1 MSRDGSGNYT
11 RVPGSAYTNGTIA
24 DGAELD
30 AEINDI
36 ATALT
41 QSLAKDGQT
50 VPTANLPMGGF
61 KHTNVNTASA
71 RTEYARASQVQ
82 DGTLTHLTSVSGAD
96 TITASAPIGLSAYA
110 TGQKFSFVSAG
121 ANTGA
126 VTLNIN
132 AIGAKSV
139 TKDGTTA
146 LAADDIVS
154 GAVCVVV
161 YDGTQFQ
168 LVTTKSVPAA
178 SETVSGRVE
187 LATAAEV
194 STGTDTTRAVT
205 PATLAPVLAAITR
218 GGSRQTAL
226 SGPVDS
232 SGLPAFGGSTGS
244 TTVTASGTL
253 IVTAANGWNASGAL
267 DRVGSITNPSWT
279 GLSTNGAMYLY
290 LDIAEN
296 GACTPGGTTL
306 APIYQWGGVYGTTSG
321 QNTYNIQEA
330 VMKVGNGSTASQ
342 VYRVFVGEVTVSG
355 GVVTAITWYALMGR
369 YDSGL
374 IATLTGTGT
383 NVSANH
389 NLGVTPDPN
398 NFGLAI
404 ECVVSELGYAV
415 GDRIMGPL
423 TGYNGN
429 YEEPILTWSNTK
441 TIGFS
446 TNNSVNW
453 RVASRLSPGTLVNT
467 TASNWKYRLFAARG
481 W

>member
-11 RVPGSAYTNGTIA
+11 RVPGSAYTNGTTA
-24 DGAELD
+24 DGSEID

-41 QSLAKDGQT
+41 QSIAKDGQT
-50 VPTANLPMGGF
+50 VPTNNLPMGGY

-82 DGTLTHLTSVSGAD
+82 DGTLTHLTSVSGTD

-110 TGQKFSFVSAG
+110 TGQKFSFVSNG
-121 ANTGA
+121 ANTGT

-194 STGTDTTRAVT
+194 SAGTDPARAVV

-279 GLSTNGAMYLY
+279 GLSINGAMYLY
-290 LDIAEN
+290 LDIAAN
-296 GACTPGGTTL
+296 GACTPGSTTL
-306 APIYQWGGVYGTTSG
+306 APIYQWGGVYSTTSG

-330 VMKVGNGSTASQ
+330 VMQVGNGSTASQ

-369 YDSGL
+369 Y
-374 IATLTGTGT
+374 
-383 NVSANH
+383 VSPDTSVPAVNTPVNFSH
-389 NLGVTPDPN
+389 NIGVTPNITAYIKNAVP
-398 NFGLAI
+398 
-404 ECVVSELGYAV
+404 ELGFSV
-415 GDRIMGPL
+415 GDVVTVPRQDDGATLMEVVGSRLGATYISNQPSFALINKSTGGTRIAF
-423 TGYNGN
+423 TA
-429 YEEPILTWSNTK
+429 EK
-441 TIGFS
+441 
-446 TNNSVNW
+446 W
-453 RVASRLSPGTLVNT
+453 RVFV
-467 TASNWKYRLFAARG
+467 KCDRG

>member
-11 RVPGSAYTNGTIA
+11 RVPGSAYTNGTTA

-41 QSLAKDGQT
+41 QSIAKDGQT
-50 VPTANLPMGGF
+50 VPTANLPMGGY

-82 DGTLTHLTSVSGAD
+82 DGTLTHLTSVSGTD
-96 TITASAPIGLSAYA
+96 TIKASAPIGLSAYA

-168 LVTTKSVPAA
+168 LVTTKSVPVA
-178 SETVSGRVE
+178 SETVAGRVE

-194 STGTDTTRAVT
+194 SAGTDTTRAVV
-205 PATLAPVLAAITR
+205 PATLAPVLAAIAR
-218 GGSRQTAL
+218 GGSRLTVL

-253 IVTAANGWNASGAL
+253 IVTAANGFNDSGAL

-279 GLSTNGAMYLY
+279 GLSTNGTMYLY
-290 LDIAEN
+290 LDISAD
-296 GACTPGGTTL
+296 GTCTTGSTTLSPVYQDGGT
-306 APIYQWGGVYGTTSG
+306 YSTTNG
-321 QNTYNIQEA
+321 QFTFNISE
-330 VMKVGNGSTASQ
+330 MIGKVGDGSAANQT
-342 VYRVFVGEVTVSG
+342 YRVFVGEVTVAG
-355 GVVTAITWYALMGR
+355 GVVSAITWYALRGQ
-369 YDSGL
+369 YQSGL
-374 IATLTGTGT
+374 QTVTALTL
-383 NVSANH
+383 VSVNH
-389 NLGVTPDPN
+389 NIGVTPRYVRTVLVN
-398 NFGLAI
+398 QTT
-404 ECVVSELGYAV
+404 EYGYAV
-415 GDRIMGPL
+415 DDEVDLMSVANIGAGVNHGVSTRIGR
-423 TGYNGN
+423 NR
-429 YEEPILTWSNTK
+429 IA
-441 TIGFS
+441 
-446 TNNSVNW
+446 V
-453 RVASRLSPGTLVNT
+453 T
-467 TASNWKYRLFAARG
+467 TANGISIVRADTGSVAALTLNRWRTRSYVQRG

>member
-11 RVPGSAYTNGTIA
+11 RVPGSAYINGTTA
-24 DGAELD
+24 DGSEVD

-41 QSLAKDGQT
+41 QSIAKDGQT
-50 VPTANLPMGGF
+50 VPTANLPMGGY

-82 DGTLTHLTSVSGAD
+82 DGTLTHLTSVSGTD

-132 AIGAKSV
+132 SIGAKSV

-146 LAADDIVS
+146 LAADDILS

-178 SETVSGRVE
+178 SETVAGRVE

-194 STGTDTTRAVT
+194 STGTDTTRAVV

-218 GGSRQTAL
+218 GGSRQTVL

-232 SGLPAFGGSTGS
+232 SGLPSFGGSTGS
-244 TTVTASGTL
+244 TTVTASGSL
-253 IVTAANGWNASGAL
+253 IATAANGWNASGAL

-279 GLSTNGAMYLY
+279 GLSTNGTMYLY
-290 LDIAEN
+290 LDIAAD
-296 GACTPGGTTL
+296 GTCTTGSTTLSPVYQDGGT
-306 APIYQWGGVYGTTSG
+306 YSTTNG
-321 QNTYNIQEA
+321 QFTFNISE
-330 VMKVGNGSTASQ
+330 MIGKVGDGSAANQT
-342 VYRVFVGEVTVSG
+342 YRVFVGEVTVAG
-355 GVVTAITWYALMGR
+355 GVVSAITWYALRGQ
-369 YDSGL
+369 YQSGL
-374 IATLTGTGT
+374 QTVTALTL
-383 NVSANH
+383 VSVNH
-389 NLGVTPDPN
+389 NIGVTPRYVRTVLVN
-398 NFGLAI
+398 
-404 ECVVSELGYAV
+404 ETTEYGYA
-415 GDRIMGPL
+415 GDDEVDLMSVANIGAGTNHGLSIRIRPNSIGIVTGNGISIVRADTGAVAAL
-423 TGYNGN
+423 T
-429 YEEPILTWSNTK
+429 LSR
-441 TIGFS
+441 
-446 TNNSVNW
+446 W
-453 RVASRLSPGTLVNT
+453 RTRSYVQ
-467 TASNWKYRLFAARG
+467 RG